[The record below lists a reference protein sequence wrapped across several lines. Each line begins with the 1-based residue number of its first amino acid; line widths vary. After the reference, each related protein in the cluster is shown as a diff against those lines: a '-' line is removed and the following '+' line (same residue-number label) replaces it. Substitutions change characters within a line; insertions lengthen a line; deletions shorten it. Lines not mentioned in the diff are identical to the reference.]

1 VESLLFLIR
10 KQGRLSFVVLSCYRV
25 VKLRS
30 SPRLHRSILF
40 LSGRRHLL
48 GRSHVLGALLGKI
61 AGVRGA
67 VAEPFAVE
75 VEDVGGDDERDRG
88 GGEDEAGD
96 RELPLG
102 AGLDLGVEGGGVERG
117 DAGQEVAAEAV
128 AAGGRG
134 GVFAVGGDL
143 GWESVIEAWL
153 GGGGGAGLTM

>member
-1 VESLLFLIR
+1 
-10 KQGRLSFVVLSCYRV
+10 LSCCRV

-48 GRSHVLGALLGKI
+48 GRSHVLGALLGKL

-75 VEDVGGDDERDRG
+75 VEDVGGDDERDGG

-143 GWESVIEAWL
+143 RWVLVIEAWL